1 MNLTDFYFLCA
12 FAIIL
17 AVYYLVPRAFQWGVL
32 LVSSIAFYLVNGYPF
47 LVLFP
52 IVSTLVVYL
61 CAGRIASCDAQTQ
74 SRSRRTAVTV
84 GVIAL
89 LAILILLKYTKFIWV
104 KVSAYPEFMEA
115 FLSSLIPLGLSYYT
129 FTLISYL
136 VDVYNGIV
144 VPEKNYLKLLTFG
157 MYGPALVSGPIMQ
170 YREVGAGFFEAHS
183 FSYESLTRGLQR
195 MLWGFFKKLVI
206 AERLSIVVAVVFDN
220 PAGFGGIYVWGA
232 IICFTIQLYADFS
245 GLMDIVLGISQCFGL
260 KLPENFDTPFFSKT
274 IAELWR
280 RWHMTLGTWCKE
292 YIFYPQLRTGV
303 HSKLTGR
310 LEKMFGV
317 DKPTNDPDSPDS
329 KAAVKK
335 AKKKAKRFSTFAA
348 MFVLWL
354 IIGLWHGGSMT
365 FVIGSG
371 LLQWF
376 YIVMEELLEEPF
388 KKLWKSMKVDPDSK
402 VLNVLRMIRTFLL
415 FAFGMAFFRSP
426 SVSYAIGM
434 LGCGVRRHSA
444 EVVGLFR
451 GFTGAFS
458 ADGLRALKAT
468 SSFGLAYVDIFVLVF
483 SLLILML
490 VDIAKTRTDV
500 RAYIAARP
508 IVLRFIVWFALL
520 FYVIILGQ
528 YGPGYSAAEFIYQG
542 F

>member
-17 AVYYLVPRAFQWGVL
+17 AVYYLVPRKLQWGVL
-32 LVSSIAFYLVNGYPF
+32 LVSSIAFFMMNGYPF
-47 LVLFP
+47 LVLYP
-52 IVSTLVVYL
+52 VVSTLIVYL
-61 CAGRIASCDAQTQ
+61 CAGSISSCDPKEDAK
-74 SRSRRTAVTV
+74 RRRRILTV
-84 GVIAL
+84 GIVIL
-89 LAILILLKYTKFIWV
+89 LAVLIALKYTKFIWV
-104 KVSAYPEFMEA
+104 RFTDNPDFWAG

-136 VDVYNGIV
+136 VDVYNGIA
-144 VPEKNYLKLLTFG
+144 VPERNYLRLLTFG

-170 YREVGAGFFEAHS
+170 YREVGTGFFAEHR

-206 AERLSIVVAVVFDN
+206 AERLDVAVATVFN
-220 PAGFGGIYVWGA
+220 EPAGFGGIYVWGA

-292 YIFYPQLRTGV
+292 YIFYPLLRTGV
-303 HSKLTGR
+303 HSGLTGR
-310 LEKMFGV
+310 LEKVFGA
-317 DKPTNDPDSPDS
+317 DKAVSDPES
-329 KAAVKK
+329 KAAAKK
-335 AKKKAKRFSTFAA
+335 AKKKAKRVSTFAA

-354 IIGLWHGGSMT
+354 TIGLWHGGSMT

-388 KKLWKSMKVDPDSK
+388 KKIWKSLKIDPDSP

-415 FAFGMAFFRSP
+415 FALGMAFFRSP
-426 SVSYAIGM
+426 SVGYTVGM
-434 LGCGVRRHSA
+434 LSCGLRRHNT
-444 EVVGLFR
+444 EVAGIFG
-451 GFTGAFS
+451 GFLNAFS
-458 ADGLRALKAT
+458 SDGIRAFKAM
-468 SSFGLAYVDIFVLVF
+468 SSFGLAYADIFVLVL
-483 SLLILML
+483 SLLILLL

-500 RAYIAARP
+500 RSYIAARP
-508 IVLRFIVWFALL
+508 IVLRFIIWFALL

-528 YGPGYSAAEFIYQG
+528 YGPGYSASEFIYQV